1 MAWFRKVK
9 AGLVKSEITDY
20 IGEEGNI
27 FFNIETGECRLSD
40 GITPFGSPCGNS
52 GGGLTVAE
60 VEAIIADQIDQ
71 IAADISND
79 VTNDVTNDVE
89 TIVNTIINEMA
100 DNGLIAAPTVEAEQ
114 HIENVIGHITS
125 LDTPANLKPGSQEI
139 YLNGIRLS
147 EGAGYDYTIDPS
159 TIDFV
164 NGWKLFNDDVI
175 NIVYE
180 LDS

>member
-20 IGEEGNI
+20 VGEYGHI
-27 FFNIETGECRLSD
+27 FYNNDTGECRLSD
-40 GITPFGSPCGNS
+40 GVTPFGLPCG

-71 IAADISND
+71 IAADISNNI
-79 VTNDVTNDVE
+79 TNDITTDVE
-89 TIVNTIINEMA
+89 TIVNAIINDMA
-100 DNGLIAAPTVEAEQ
+100 DNGLIAEPTVEAEQ
-114 HIENVIGHITS
+114 HIENVSGYLTS
-125 LDTPANLKPGSQEI
+125 LNTPANLKPGSQEI
-139 YLNGIRLS
+139 YLNGIRLN
-147 EGAGYDYTIDPS
+147 EGSGYDYTIDPS

>member
-9 AGLVKSEITDY
+9 AGLVKAELEDY
-20 IGEEGNI
+20 VGEYGHI
-27 FFNIETGECRLSD
+27 FYNNDTGECRLSD
-40 GITPFGSPCGNS
+40 GVTPGGIPCDNS
-52 GGGLTVAE
+52 GGLTVAE
-60 VEAIIADQIDQ
+60 VRAIIADQIDQ
-71 IAADISND
+71 IAADISAD
-79 VTNDVTNDVE
+79 VTNDVTTDVE
-89 TIVNTIINEMA
+89 TIVNTIINDMA

-114 HIENVIGHITS
+114 HIENVTGHLTS
-125 LDTPANLKPGSQEI
+125 LDTPTNLKPGSQEI

-159 TIDFV
+159 NIDFV

-180 LDS
+180 LDT